1 MENKNDISTIKKEDP
16 RILYNIEVIYLSND
30 IEETINVHYNSHFL
44 LDEDQQ
50 NKVLEDFLSMVKEYR
65 GFKGIITSHIWQDGK
80 SKERIDLNKLK
91 NYKSLAYG
99 ASNIAQLGKVKEE
112 YMELLNE
119 VEVKSLSHSF
129 IKNIDN
135 FKAEALDLITATVNL
150 LLLSGLTEQ
159 DFEKHIAKLESY
171 KNGKYKR

>member
-119 VEVKSLSHSF
+119 VVNKDSF
-129 IKNIDN
+129 SYIKNREN
-135 FKAEALDLITATVNL
+135 FIAEGLDLITATINL
-150 LLLSGLTEQ
+150 LLMVGLSEQ